1 MSTPLHAIQDHYAAS
16 AKGDLAGMLA
26 PLSPDVRWTEMAG
39 FPYAG
44 TYVGPEAVREN
55 VFDRIT
61 AEWADFQAVPEHFV
75 SEGQEVVAF
84 GTYAGTYR
92 ASGKAMAARFVHHW
106 TVEGG
111 VVVRFEQYVDTHLV
125 ASALS

>member
-1 MSTPLHAIQDHYAAS
+1 MSTPLNAIKDHYAAS

-26 PLSPDVRWTEMAG
+26 PLSPQVSWTEMAG

-44 TYVGPEAVREN
+44 TYVGPDAVREN
-55 VFDRIT
+55 VFDRIR

-75 SEGQEVVAF
+75 SAGQEVVAF

-92 ASGKAMAARFVHHW
+92 ASGTAMVARFVHHW
-106 TVEGG
+106 TFADGA
-111 VVVRFEQYVDTHLV
+111 VVRFEQYVDTHLV
-125 ASALS
+125 VTALS

>member
-1 MSTPLHAIQDHYAAS
+1 MSTPLDAIQDHYAAS

-26 PLSPDVRWTEMAG
+26 PLAPHVAWTEMAS

-44 TYVGPEAVREN
+44 TYIGPDAVREN
-55 VFDRIT
+55 VFDRIN
-61 AEWADFQAVPEHFV
+61 AEWADYQAVPEHFV

-84 GTYAGTYR
+84 GTYSGTYR
-92 ASGKAMAARFVHHW
+92 ASGKAMVARFVHHW
-106 TVEGG
+106 TFADG

-125 ASALS
+125 VSALS